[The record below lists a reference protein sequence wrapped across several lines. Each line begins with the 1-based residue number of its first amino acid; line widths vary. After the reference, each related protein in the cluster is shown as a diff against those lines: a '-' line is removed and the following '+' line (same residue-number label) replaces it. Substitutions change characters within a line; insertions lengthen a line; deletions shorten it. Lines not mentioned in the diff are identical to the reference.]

1 MTHKWLNGFSKT
13 SLPKFMQEATLPLTR
28 PRCSWLLWRVRRFFG
43 SKWALA
49 LPATFLILFVSTLGL
64 ISVTYYF
71 AVEKVNTRSQSL
83 KVSAAKQDFLA
94 IDEGVLAVVWQPGS
108 ARTVE
113 MGDRG
118 GKLCVEPASGFL
130 SIGVSDGRDINQTVF
145 AQTVGQVTYQLPYS
159 ESPDTGLYLKGDSRP
174 VVNQS
179 GSLVSQVSIQHG
191 VEHPELLLRYRPVVS
206 SVALGTED
214 GRSIN
219 VVRVYVVNLNS
230 SEAVALYGRVP
241 LKISC
246 YSTTVTTM
254 TYTVSYK
261 FDSLTATSFLGERS
275 GQVKVP
281 ISSTDAG
288 AVINIEVVEANVK
301 IERCLR

>member
-1 MTHKWLNGFSKT
+1 M
-13 SLPKFMQEATLPLTR
+13 
-28 PRCSWLLWRVRRFFG
+28 
-43 SKWALA
+43 
-49 LPATFLILFVSTLGL
+49 
-64 ISVTYYF
+64 TYYF
-71 AVEKVNTRSQSL
+71 AVEKVNARSQSL

-94 IDEGVLAVVWQPGS
+94 IDGDVLAVVWQPGS
-108 ARTVE
+108 ARTLE
-113 MGDRG
+113 MGDYG
-118 GKLCVEPASGFL
+118 GKLCVEPATGLL
-130 SIGVSDGRDINQTVF
+130 SISVSDGGDLNQTVF

-159 ESPDTGLYLKGDSRP
+159 ESPDTGLYLRGDSRSIA
-174 VVNQS
+174 NQS

-206 SVALGTED
+206 SVALGTEG
-214 GRSIN
+214 GRSVN

-246 YSTTVTTM
+246 SSTTVTTM

-261 FDSLTATSFLGERS
+261 LNSLAVSSFLCESS
-275 GQVKVP
+275 GQVTVP

-288 AVINIEVVEANVK
+288 AVINVEVVEANVK
-301 IERCLR
+301 LERCLR

>member
-1 MTHKWLNGFSKT
+1 MRRLKC
-13 SLPKFMQEATLPLTR
+13 A
-28 PRCSWLLWRVRRFFG
+28 WLLLRLRRFFR
-43 SKWALA
+43 SRWALA
-49 LPATFLILFVSTLGL
+49 LPATFLVLFVSTLGL

-71 AVEKVNTRSQSL
+71 AVEKVNARSQSL
-83 KVSAAKQDFLA
+83 KVSVAKQDFLA
-94 IDEGVLAVVWQPGS
+94 IDEGVLAVVWLPGS
-108 ARTVE
+108 ARTLEVS
-113 MGDRG
+113 DCG
-118 GKLCVEPASGFL
+118 GKLCVDPESGL
-130 SIGVSDGRDINQTVF
+130 LYIGVSDGGDINQTVF

-159 ESPDTGLYLKGDSRP
+159 ESADTGLYLKGDSRA

-179 GSLVSQVSIQHG
+179 GSLISQVSVQQG

-206 SVALGTED
+206 SFALGTE
-214 GRSIN
+214 GNRSVN

-246 YSTTVTTM
+246 SSTTVTTI

-261 FDSLTATSFLGERS
+261 LDSLTVTSFLGGS
-275 GQVKVP
+275 SWQVKVP

-288 AVINIEVVEANVK
+288 AVVNVEVVESNIK